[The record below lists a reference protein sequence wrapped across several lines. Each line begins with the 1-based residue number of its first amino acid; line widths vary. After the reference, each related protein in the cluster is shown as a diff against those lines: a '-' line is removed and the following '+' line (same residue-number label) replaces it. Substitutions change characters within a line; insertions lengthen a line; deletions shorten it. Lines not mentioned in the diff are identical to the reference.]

1 MGLQIQIM
9 PNWLDAPL
17 WYFLLFFFSHKADAI
32 EYFWLDFNKEFKQ
45 DLEYCKLSC
54 ENWD

>member
-1 MGLQIQIM
+1 M
-9 PNWLDAPL
+9 PLFDIF
-17 WYFLLFFFSHKADAI
+17 YYFFFSHKADAI